1 MNQRILHPETVNAMI
16 PLIQHVADD
25 LDDAFNKAARVL
37 RMAEDPTLGAAI
49 DESLGRVQDV
59 VNEIEKLGGTLRS
72 YEPVR
77 VDFLSEVEG
86 EIGYVCWQTGDTEAM
101 HFHRAMERCEGLV
114 LTA

>member
-1 MNQRILHPETVNAMI
+1 MSHRILHPETINAMI

-25 LDDAFNKAARVL
+25 LDDAFYKAARIL
-37 RMAEDPTLGAAI
+37 RMAEHPTLAAAI
-49 DESLGRVQDV
+49 DESLGRVQDL
-59 VNEIEKLGGTLRS
+59 VNELEKLGGTVRS

-86 EIGYVCWQTGDTEAM
+86 EIGYVCWQTGDTEGM
-101 HFHRAMERCEGLV
+101 HFHSAMERCEGLV